1 LARKRRGKQSP
12 ERYVEGMVE
21 LIGALANMPRN
32 GGNGNGHTTT
42 AALTDPSAN
51 VEKRVDLQ
59 ADFDKQLRESNEK
72 WQERFDTERQRANDA
87 KADKESGRV
96 DSRFAELSTQALTLV
111 NTVATT
117 AKAASDAV
125 AAAALQQTE
134 ALNQIRE
141 IVGTLGTTVTSL
153 VAAGGARQATS
164 QENTQANRFDQNRVI
179 QWIGIVISIG
189 ILAVSAIYTVKL
201 LTGK

>member
-1 LARKRRGKQSP
+1 MAGREKKQRAGR
-12 ERYVEGMVE
+12 ELDVQDLVE
-21 LIGALANMPRN
+21 LVGALN
-32 GGNGNGHTTT
+32 GIRSGGNGHTLT

-59 ADFDKQLRESNEK
+59 AAFDKMIRENNEK

-134 ALNQIRE
+134 SLNQIRE
-141 IVGTLGTTVTSL
+141 IVSALGQTVTGI
-153 VAAGGARQATS
+153 VAAGGARQSTNSEAR
-164 QENTQANRFDQNRVI
+164 QVTQFDQSRVI
-179 QWIGIVISIG
+179 QWVAVVVSVA
-189 ILAVSAIYTVKL
+189 ILAVSVIYTVKL
-201 LTGK
+201 VTGH